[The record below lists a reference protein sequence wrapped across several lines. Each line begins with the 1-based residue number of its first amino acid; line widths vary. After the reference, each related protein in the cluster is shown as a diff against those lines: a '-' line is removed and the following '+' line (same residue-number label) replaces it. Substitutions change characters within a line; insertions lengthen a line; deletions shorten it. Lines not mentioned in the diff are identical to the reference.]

1 MSSVPLPDEII
12 SEILAPTLKISD
24 ELFSDTSEVSPFA
37 NRSGES
43 TSTCLVVCKA
53 WLRVA
58 TPLLYNTVPLR
69 SKAQAKALSVALSGN
84 KELGQFIKK
93 LRVEGGYGQPMYTIL
108 QYAPNITD
116 ILLSLQL
123 YSADNTTGLCKGL
136 KLISPTRL
144 ILWNGRSIFR
154 EPDNKMILQLVN
166 TLCQCIPEWNRLCI
180 FGCPFHSPT
189 ARALKLVLPI
199 AEAKR
204 LRTLVLPRP
213 LAVPWAYEKLKGCP
227 LEVIQVKFREDLW
240 IGENELSYE
249 KNSVIMALVRYM
261 DGRPHGRREVAVTP
275 IILPSLN
282 PSFVPL
288 ANVPHGIKDKI
299 LGLVLYFAMPDEEAM
314 HAPAAEFSTNGEISP
329 RLSLL
334 LVSKTFHRLAL
345 PHYYA
350 HVTITHFIDAA
361 CFISILAKYPSVGPG
376 VRSLTFCSIYPEYD
390 YPELE
395 NAPDGE
401 DWASIM
407 LAQTTGL
414 LRFGG
419 GGPDAPGHAVGNF
432 EQFGMRRTSVYS
444 YWNFPA
450 PFSPPRTSI
459 CWEAFERLAK
469 FAGSTLLEFSAP
481 LRAEKPV
488 SATIIDEFPML
499 QKLNWTSEVT
509 FDDSECPSV
518 DALANMNEL
527 WVTKASSSFL
537 SLLTQMK
544 LHSLRR
550 LVYLTS
556 ECPNSFLEVH
566 GAKLAELVICV
577 NQADTLKSKIYT
589 LCPNLSSISI
599 YGSTL
604 YPVQIVQDIC
614 PREMVKSLRKIIL
627 DLDGFGSD
635 KNTISAWDTFF
646 RKFMYQRDFNPGEL
660 QVKWFSWPTNERDIK
675 KSEWVRWAEV
685 LARGG
690 LTVTDKAGTKWKP
703 RLR

>member
-1 MSSVPLPDEII
+1 MSSVSLPDEII

-37 NRSGES
+37 TYSGDS
-43 TSTCLVVCKA
+43 PTSTCLVVCKA

-58 TPLLYNTVPLR
+58 TPLLYNTVPIR

-93 LRVEGGYGQPMYTIL
+93 LRVEGGYGPLMYTIL

-123 YSADNTTGLCKGL
+123 YSADDTTGLCNGL

-144 ILWNGRSIFR
+144 ILWNGQLEYNFR
-154 EPDNKMILQLVN
+154 DNKMISQLMN
-166 TLCQCIPEWNRLCI
+166 TICQCIPEWDRLCI
-180 FGCPFHSPT
+180 FDCPFPT
-189 ARALKLVLPI
+189 STPRVAKLFLHL
-199 AEAKR
+199 AKAKR

-213 LAVPWAYEKLKGCP
+213 RAVHWAYEKLKSCP
-227 LEVIQVKFREDLW
+227 LEVIQVKPWKGIW
-240 IGENELSYE
+240 IGVGGVDERSYE
-249 KNSVIMALVRYM
+249 TSPVIMALVRYM
-261 DGRPHGRREVAVTP
+261 DRRPHVPATS
-275 IILPSLN
+275 IITPSLN

-288 ANVPHGIKDKI
+288 ANVPDGIKDKI
-299 LGLVLYFAMPDEEAM
+299 LGLILYFAMPDKEA
-314 HAPAAEFSTNGEISP
+314 ACAAGFSTNRETSP

-334 LVSKTFHRLAL
+334 LVSKVFHRLAL

-361 CFISILAKYPSVGPG
+361 CFISILEKYLTVAPG
-376 VRSLTFCSIYPEYD
+376 VRSLTFCSIYPEGD

-395 NAPDGE
+395 SAPDGE

-419 GGPDAPGHAVGNF
+419 GGRDAPEHAVGNF
-432 EQFGMRRTSVYS
+432 EQFGTIETSVY
-444 YWNFPA
+444 Y
-450 PFSPPRTSI
+450 PFSPPGTVI

-469 FAGSTLLEFSAP
+469 AAGSALLEFSAP

-488 SATIIDEFPML
+488 SATIFNEFPML
-499 QKLNWTSEVT
+499 QKLNWTSDII
-509 FDDSECPSV
+509 FGDSECTSV

-544 LHSLRR
+544 LPSLRR

-566 GAKLAELVICV
+566 GAKLAELVIFV
-577 NQADTLKSKIYT
+577 DQADTLKSKIYT

-599 YGSTL
+599 YGSALT
-604 YPVQIVQDIC
+604 QDKIQTVQDIC

-627 DLDGFGSD
+627 DFDQFDRYAATAPSNIG
-635 KNTISAWDTFF
+635 AWDTFF
-646 RKFMYQRDFNPGEL
+646 RNFMYQRDFNPDEL
-660 QVKWFSWPTNERDIK
+660 QVKCFSWPTNERDIK
-675 KSEWVRWAEV
+675 KSEWVRWAEA
-685 LARGG
+685 LAHGG

-703 RLR
+703 RLQ

>member
-37 NRSGES
+37 TYSS
-43 TSTCLVVCKA
+43 DSPTSTCLVVCKA

-93 LRVEGGYGQPMYTIL
+93 LRVEGGYGPPMHTIL

-154 EPDNKMILQLVN
+154 EPDNKMISQLVN
-166 TLCQCIPEWNRLCI
+166 TICQCIPEWNRLCI
-180 FGCPFHSPT
+180 FDCPFHSPT
-189 ARALKLVLPI
+189 ARAVQLVLPI
-199 AEAKR
+199 AKAKR

-227 LEVIQVKFREDLW
+227 LEVIQVKPAEEIW
-240 IGENELSYE
+240 IGERSYE
-249 KNSVIMALVRYM
+249 KNPVIRALVQYM
-261 DGRPHGRREVAVTP
+261 DGRPHGKWGIVATP
-275 IILPSLN
+275 IITPSLN

-299 LGLVLYFAMPDEEAM
+299 LGLVLYFAMPDEEA
-314 HAPAAEFSTNGEISP
+314 ACAGGFSTNSEASP

-334 LVSKTFHRLAL
+334 LVSKAFHRLAL

-361 CFISILAKYPSVGPG
+361 SFISILAKYPSVGPG
-376 VRSLTFCSIYPEYD
+376 VRSLTFCTLYLEGD

-395 NAPDGE
+395 GAPDGD
-401 DWASIM
+401 DWASII

-419 GGPDAPGHAVGNF
+419 GGSVAPGHAVGNF
-432 EQFGMRRTSVYS
+432 EQFGTRRTSVYG
-444 YWNFPA
+444 YY

-459 CWEAFERLAK
+459 CWEAFERLANL
-469 FAGSTLLEFSAP
+469 AGSSLREVSAP
-481 LRAEKPV
+481 LRAEQPV
-488 SATIIDEFPML
+488 STTIFNEFPVL
-499 QKLNWTSEVT
+499 QKLNWTSDTT
-509 FDDSECPSV
+509 FGDSECPPV

-537 SLLTQMK
+537 SVLTQMK

-556 ECPNSFLEVH
+556 VCPNSFLEVH

-577 NQADTLKSKIYT
+577 DQADTLKSKIYT
-589 LCPNLSSISI
+589 LCPNLSSITI
-599 YGSTL
+599 YGSRL
-604 YPVQIVQDIC
+604 VQAKIQIVQDIC
-614 PREMVKSLRKIIL
+614 PREMVKSLHKIIL
-627 DLDGFGSD
+627 DFDWWDSD
-635 KNTISAWDTFF
+635 KKNISAWDTFF
-646 RKFMYQRDFNPGEL
+646 RKFMYQRDSNPGEL
-660 QVKWFSWPTNERDIK
+660 QVKCFSWPTNERDIK
-675 KSEWVRWAEV
+675 KSEWVRWAEA

-690 LTVTDKAGTKWKP
+690 LTVTDKAGTKWKT